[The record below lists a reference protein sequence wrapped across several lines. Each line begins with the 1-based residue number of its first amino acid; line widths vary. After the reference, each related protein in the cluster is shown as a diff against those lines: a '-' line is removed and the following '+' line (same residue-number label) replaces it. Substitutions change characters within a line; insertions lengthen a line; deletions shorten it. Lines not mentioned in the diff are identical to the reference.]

1 MKDQENI
8 SEIDQYII
16 DFIRNLREVHGLT
29 QDGLAS
35 ILQVGKSFVSNVESL
50 NNRAKYNLTHINI
63 LADHFNKSP
72 KDFLPAKAFP
82 VDKSKEGKF
91 QYPSKNKNKKSG
103 TPAAKAKKAI
113 TRK

>member
-1 MKDQENI
+1 MKEQKNI
-8 SEIDQYII
+8 SKIDQCVI
-16 DFIRNLREVHGLT
+16 DFIRNLRDVHGIT

-82 VDKSKEGKF
+82 IDKSKESKF
-91 QYPSKNKNKKSG
+91 QNSSKNKGKKSS
-103 TPAAKAKKAI
+103 TATKKVK

>member
-1 MKDQENI
+1 MKDQKNI

-72 KDFLPAKAFP
+72 RDFLPVKAFRD
-82 VDKSKEGKF
+82 DKSKEGRF
-91 QYPSKNKNKKSG
+91 QNSSKTKGKKNSSGIGKGKKS
-103 TPAAKAKKAI
+103 I